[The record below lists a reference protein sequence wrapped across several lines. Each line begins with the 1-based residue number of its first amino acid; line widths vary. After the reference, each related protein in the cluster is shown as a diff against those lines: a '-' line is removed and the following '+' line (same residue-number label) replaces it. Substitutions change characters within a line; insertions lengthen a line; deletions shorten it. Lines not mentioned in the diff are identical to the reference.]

1 MVNTRSVR
9 RDQHPRKK
17 LYMEEKIADVEYG
30 AEFKGKWY
38 CRLYGLV

>member
-9 RDQHPRKK
+9 RDQHPREE
-17 LYMEEKIADVEYG
+17 LYMEEEIADVEYG

-38 CRLYGLV
+38 CRLYGLI